1 LNRKIYWYVYKSLTP
16 QPKLR
21 LTFSPRMQGNK
32 WLLLEQVVEDIP
44 IIKYKILDETSTKN
58 SIIIVENTWE
68 LISDILKELYES
80 EFLTL
85 DYLINNKVKI
95 IVNLKKAGFNQ
106 NELFKLAEI
115 IEEHDLQDLIV
126 PRIN

>member
-1 LNRKIYWYVYKSLTP
+1 
-16 QPKLR
+16 
-21 LTFSPRMQGNK
+21 MQGNK